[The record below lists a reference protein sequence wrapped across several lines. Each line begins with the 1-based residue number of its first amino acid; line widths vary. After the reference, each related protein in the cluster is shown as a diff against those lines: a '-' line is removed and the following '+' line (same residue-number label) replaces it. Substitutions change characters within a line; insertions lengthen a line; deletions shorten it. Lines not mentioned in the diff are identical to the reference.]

1 MTINECIKFLENN
14 GYVILSKAD
23 FYQRSLINEMAVDR
37 KFIQNKA
44 DAEFKNIIE
53 NWCLLKYVSLTNDK
67 MELRNHWRKELNA
80 ALRNVNKYKLNNGN
94 NRDVVY
100 KAIYQCYIE
109 FAEYD
114 KLDLT
119 YEIYYKFKEEQI
131 ETDLS
136 ELEILFKDELL
147 NIIHL
152 MAYGT
157 DEEIFNYVE
166 QV

>member
-1 MTINECIKFLENN
+1 MNINECIKFLEEN

-23 FYQRSLINEMAVDR
+23 LINEMAVDR

-44 DAEFKNIIE
+44 DAEFRNIIE

-80 ALRNVNKYKLNNGN
+80 ALRNVSRYKLNNGN

-100 KAIYQCYIE
+100 KAIYQSYIE

-114 KLDLT
+114 KSDLT
-119 YEIYYKFKEEQI
+119 YEFYYKFIEEQI
-131 ETDLS
+131 ETDLGK
-136 ELEILFKDELL
+136 LEILFKDELL
-147 NIIHL
+147 NIIHI